1 MRVDKI
7 RAHQL
12 LLVEP
17 HDDVLPP
24 SLFLKSS
31 PLFYCFLKGQNPLI
45 CSAYHSIAA
54 SYHQVCYLFLVIP
67 SYPLYL
73 HALSNIIVMHIV
85 VPLIALELNSQPLPH
100 TLQWFPSTPPHLAH
114 ALQHSP

>member
-54 SYHQVCYLFLVIP
+54 SY
-67 SYPLYL
+67 PLYL